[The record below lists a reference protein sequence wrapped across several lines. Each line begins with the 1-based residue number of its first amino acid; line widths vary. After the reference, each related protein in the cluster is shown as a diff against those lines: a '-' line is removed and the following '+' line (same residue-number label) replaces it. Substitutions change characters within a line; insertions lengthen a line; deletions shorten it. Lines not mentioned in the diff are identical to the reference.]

1 MSNLEQSCVVYYV
14 LYDWDLE
21 ENSPS
26 FLLPS
31 LVTYPKTGIS
41 SSIVSEKPCH
51 YSYSETGALYQQ
63 FDAQFPAELELL
75 FPRCSTAICN
85 LMVGISFYRQ
95 NRQRER
101 TIIQVSLCVCL
112 FLNHTKGTYFS
123 GPK

>member
-1 MSNLEQSCVVYYV
+1 MASTTIQKREMRNLEQSCVV

-75 FPRCSTAICN
+75 FPAAPLQFVI
-85 LMVGISFYRQ
+85 
-95 NRQRER
+95 
-101 TIIQVSLCVCL
+101 
-112 FLNHTKGTYFS
+112 
-123 GPK
+123 